1 MYMKL
6 FIIGNGFDLYFG
18 LPTTVDRYI
27 EILAGLEMYDG
38 ENIIEVYS
46 NYGVEWNEFEEGFS
60 YLNANELFQEYCFPV
75 DYTSDYE
82 HDRTSGIFQ
91 MEDFVGAL
99 SSARIEAL
107 KLMIYEAEEAI
118 LNQEQDHL
126 NLKNTFDNNIVISFN
141 YTSTVETFFQPRNF
155 EIFHIHGY
163 YNTNQDNLVFGCK
176 DIFKKNMVGTNED
189 LYEKYKKD
197 FEEIEKS
204 NLSEE
209 AKEWEVAEIENSI
222 SYQSDD
228 YYVDAQKNAVNT
240 FYLGLKKDFQEE
252 ELRYFLNQYM
262 DYEIE
267 EVVVL
272 GHSMGEVDREYMEII
287 DSLIQPK
294 RWIISTYNNNPNQT
308 LLGSYSFSKKITT
321 CNISSYI

>member
-1 MYMKL
+1 MKL

-27 EILAGLEMYDG
+27 EILADFKMHNG
-38 ENIIEVYS
+38 ENVIEVYS
-46 NYGVEWNEFEEGFS
+46 NYGVDWNQFEEGFS
-60 YLNANELFQEYCFPV
+60 YLNANELFKEYCFPV

-91 MEDFVGAL
+91 MEDFVSAL

-118 LNQEQDHL
+118 LNSEQNYL
-126 NLKNTFDNNIVISFN
+126 NQKSTFDNNVVISFN
-141 YTSTVETFFQPRNF
+141 YTSTIETFFQPSNF
-155 EIFHIHGY
+155 KIFHIHGY
-163 YNTNQDNLVFGCK
+163 YNTNQDNFVFGCK
-176 DIFKKNMVGTNED
+176 DILKEKMVQTNEN
-189 LYEKYKKD
+189 LYGKYKKD

-209 AKEWEVAEIENSI
+209 NKELAVAELANAI
-222 SYQSDD
+222 SDQSDD

-240 FYLGLKKDFQEE
+240 FYLGLKKDFQEK
-252 ELRYFLNQYM
+252 ELKRFLNQYVQQG
-262 DYEIE
+262 IE

-287 DSLIQPK
+287 DSLVQPK
-294 RWIISTYNNNPNQT
+294 RWIVSTYYNNPNQT
-308 LLGSYSFSKKITT
+308 ILGSYSFSEKITT
-321 CNISSYI
+321 CDISSYV

>member
-1 MYMKL
+1 MKL
-6 FIIGNGFDLYFG
+6 FIIGNGFDLHFG

-27 EILAGLEMYDG
+27 EILTDFKLHNG
-38 ENIIEVYS
+38 ENVIEVYS
-46 NYGVEWNEFEEGFS
+46 NYGVDWNQFEEGFS
-60 YLNANELFQEYCFPV
+60 HLNVNELFQEYCFPV

-91 MEDFVGAL
+91 MEDFVSEL

-107 KLMIYEAEEAI
+107 KLLIYEAEEEI
-118 LNQEQDHL
+118 LESEQNYLNQ
-126 NLKNTFDNNIVISFN
+126 KSTFDNNIVISFN
-141 YTSTVETFFQPRNF
+141 YTSTVETFFQPSNF

-176 DIFKKNMVGTNED
+176 DILKEKMVRTNED
-189 LYEKYKKD
+189 LYEEYKKD

-204 NLSEE
+204 NVSEE
-209 AKEWEVAEIENSI
+209 DKGWAAAELENSI
-222 SYQSDD
+222 SDQSDD

-240 FYLGLKKDFQEE
+240 FYLGLKKDFQDK
-252 ELRYFLNQYM
+252 ELKRFLNQYVQQG
-262 DYEIE
+262 IE

-287 DSLIQPK
+287 NSLVQPK
-294 RWIISTYNNNPNQT
+294 RWIVSTYDNNPNQT
-308 LLGSYSFSKKITT
+308 ILGSYSFSEKITT
-321 CNISSYI
+321 CDISSYI